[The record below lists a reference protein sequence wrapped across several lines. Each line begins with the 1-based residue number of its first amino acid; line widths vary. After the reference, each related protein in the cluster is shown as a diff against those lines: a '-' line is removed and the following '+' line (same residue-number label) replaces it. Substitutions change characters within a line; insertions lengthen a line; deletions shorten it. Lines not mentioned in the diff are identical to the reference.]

1 MKRKRILIIG
11 GGLAGLSSAVFIKNA
26 DDENQYDITILE
38 ASPKFGGR
46 TYSYFDKNYDT
57 FFDNGQHILAGWY
70 KNTFNYLKTIGSS
83 NLLNV
88 QENLEINFI
97 DISGET
103 FVLKVPGVIA
113 PFNIIFALWK
123 YNAIRLTDKIK
134 LIHVMRLIN
143 VEKFNDEYL
152 LSVSADILLT
162 RLKQSE
168 CIRKYFWNPFIYAVF
183 NSPATKVSAKMF
195 VEILKHGFSGRKTSN
210 LIIPKTDLNKLF
222 IDPALTY
229 LSNRGVD
236 LKPGSRVK
244 RIVSENGYVSSVIL
258 ENDEAVECDFIISG
272 VPFFSFKRLF
282 DEKEYPGNFKDSDM
296 LRASSITS
304 IHVFFNEP
312 VPETM
317 IPLNSLGM
325 NGLIGTKIQWVFRRS
340 NVHLSLIISGS
351 DFIKLDSGDTI
362 TAEEKAHISN
372 LAMKELALCF
382 DGIEKL
388 SLKGV
393 KVIKEKRATFIPD
406 NESYK
411 YRVDASCNIG
421 NLYVAGDWT
430 NTGLPATIESAI
442 TSAYNISKFF

>member
-1 MKRKRILIIG
+1 M
-11 GGLAGLSSAVFIKNA
+11 
-26 DDENQYDITILE
+26 
-38 ASPKFGGR
+38 
-46 TYSYFDKNYDT
+46 
-57 FFDNGQHILAGWY
+57 
-70 KNTFNYLKTIGSS
+70 
-83 NLLNV
+83 
-88 QENLEINFI
+88 
-97 DISGET
+97 
-103 FVLKVPGVIA
+103 IA

-134 LIHVMRLIN
+134 LIHVLRLIN

-325 NGLIGTKIQWVFRRS
+325 NGLIGTKNSV
-340 NVHLSLIISGS
+340 
-351 DFIKLDSGDTI
+351 
-362 TAEEKAHISN
+362 
-372 LAMKELALCF
+372 
-382 DGIEKL
+382 
-388 SLKGV
+388 GV
-393 KVIKEKRATFIPD
+393 QAK
-406 NESYK
+406 
-411 YRVDASCNIG
+411 
-421 NLYVAGDWT
+421 
-430 NTGLPATIESAI
+430 
-442 TSAYNISKFF
+442 